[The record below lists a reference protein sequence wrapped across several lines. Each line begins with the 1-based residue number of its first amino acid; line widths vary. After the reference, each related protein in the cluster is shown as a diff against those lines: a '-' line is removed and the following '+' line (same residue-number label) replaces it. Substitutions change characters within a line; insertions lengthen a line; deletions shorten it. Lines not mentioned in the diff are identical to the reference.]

1 MKKYYFFI
9 CIALLFC
16 SACKNKKNSENDNE
30 SKDIF
35 IPILKNKL
43 DSFFVYADTT
53 YGRHGDHGLLY
64 TISFHEKN
72 GKQIVSL
79 GVDFFYHLRRIKRYT
94 FVNDR
99 LVVYNGNYSDQKQY
113 LLDTSKLTIFADTIL
128 GYRSDIVLDM
138 DYEVIKQDYLIC
150 DKDSLSLIFSGFY

>member
-1 MKKYYFFI
+1 M
-9 CIALLFC
+9 
-16 SACKNKKNSENDNE
+16 
-30 SKDIF
+30 
-35 IPILKNKL
+35 
-43 DSFFVYADTT
+43 
-53 YGRHGDHGLLY
+53 
-64 TISFHEKN
+64 
-72 GKQIVSL
+72 
-79 GVDFFYHLRRIKRYT
+79 
-94 FVNDR
+94 NDR

>member
-16 SACKNKKNSENDNE
+16 SACKNKKNSVNDNE

-79 GVDFFYHLRRIKRYT
+79 GVDFFYHLRRIKGYT

-138 DYEVIKQDYLIC
+138 D
-150 DKDSLSLIFSGFY
+150 